1 MSTATFSADWLRQRE
16 PFDAVARD
24 AAAQQIHLQDR
35 LAARRPHAKAPWRVI
50 DLACGTG
57 ANLRWLAPQ
66 LGGAQ
71 QWLVVDHDA
80 DLLACWPERLAAAG
94 GAGVAP
100 IVSSAALEQVLSF
113 SGPGFDA
120 RIVRQQADL
129 MTELDTL
136 PWHAADLVTA
146 SALLDLVGSVWLHRL
161 VTLGAASGTAM
172 LMSLN
177 VDGRHVWSIEDRM
190 DATVCRLFGEH
201 QQRDKGLGPA
211 LGAAAVPALQHALV
225 AAGYRVFTAAS
236 DWWLDSPESPDAAAL
251 QRALIDGMAA
261 AASEQS
267 PASAPSVRAWR
278 QRRRA
283 LATESRLRVGHLDL
297 LALPSYPAG
306 ERKSRSQSMSGP
318 RASVRALGRGQSA
331 ITG

>member
-1 MSTATFSADWLRQRE
+1 MSTATFSADWLQQRE
-16 PFDAVARD
+16 PFDAIARD
-24 AAAQQIHLQDR
+24 AAVQRLKLQDR
-35 LAARRPHAKAPWRVI
+35 LAALRPHGKAPWRVI

-57 ANLRWLAPQ
+57 ANLRWLAPR

-94 GAGVAP
+94 NAGVAP
-100 IVSSAALEQVLSF
+100 VGSSVALQQLLSF

-161 VTLGAASGTAM
+161 VAASAASGTAM
-172 LMSLN
+172 FMSLN
-177 VDGRHVWSIEDRM
+177 VDGRHVWSIEDSI
-190 DATVCRLFGEH
+190 DATVGRLFGEH
-201 QQRDKGLGPA
+201 QQRDKGFGPA
-211 LGAAAVPALQHALV
+211 LGAAAVPALQRAL
-225 AAGYRVFTAAS
+225 ADAGYRVFIAAS
-236 DWWLDSPESPDAAAL
+236 DWWLDSHENPNAAAL
-251 QRALIDGMAA
+251 QCALIDGMAA
-261 AASEQS
+261 AACEQS

-278 QRRRA
+278 HRRRA
-283 LATESRLRVGHLDL
+283 LAQESRLRVGHLDL
-297 LALPSYPAG
+297 LALPS
-306 ERKSRSQSMSGP
+306 
-318 RASVRALGRGQSA
+318 
-331 ITG
+331 

>member
-1 MSTATFSADWLRQRE
+1 MSTATFSADWLQQRE
-16 PFDAVARD
+16 PFDAIARD
-24 AAAQQIHLQDR
+24 AAAQRLQLQDR
-35 LAARRPHAKAPWRVI
+35 LAALRPHPKAPWRVI

-57 ANLRWLAPQ
+57 ANLRWLASR

-94 GAGVAP
+94 AAP
-100 IVSSAALEQVLSF
+100 VGSSAALDQILSF

-161 VTLGAASGTAM
+161 VAASAASGTAL

-177 VDGRHVWSIEDRM
+177 VDGRHVWSIEDPM

-211 LGAAAVPALQHALV
+211 LGAAAVPALQHVLV

-236 DWWLDSPESPDAAAL
+236 DWLLDSHESPDASAL

-261 AASEQS
+261 AACEQS

-278 QRRRA
+278 QRRHA
-283 LATESRLRVGHLDL
+283 LAQESPLRVGHLDL
-297 LALPSYPAG
+297 LALPP
-306 ERKSRSQSMSGP
+306 
-318 RASVRALGRGQSA
+318 
-331 ITG
+331 

>member
-1 MSTATFSADWLRQRE
+1 MTTATFSADWLRQRE

-24 AAAQQIHLQDR
+24 AAAQQGHLQDR
-35 LAARRPHAKAPWRVI
+35 LAALRPHTKAPWRVI

-57 ANLRWLAPQ
+57 ANLRWLAPR
-66 LGGAQ
+66 LVGAQ
-71 QWLVVDHDA
+71 QWLVVDHDP
-80 DLLACWPERLAAAG
+80 DLLARWPERLAAAD
-94 GAGVAP
+94 GAPVG
-100 IVSSAALEQVLSF
+100 SSVALEKILSF

-161 VTLGAASGTAM
+161 VAASAASGTAM

-177 VDGRHVWSIEDRM
+177 VDGRHVWSIEDPM
-190 DATVCRLFGEH
+190 DATVGRLFGKH
-201 QQRDKGLGPA
+201 QQREKGFGPA
-211 LGAAAVPALQHALV
+211 LGAAAVSALQHALA
-225 AAGYRVFTAAS
+225 AAGYRVFTATS
-236 DWWLDSPESPDAAAL
+236 DWWLDSHESPDAAVL

-261 AASEQS
+261 AACEQS

-283 LATESRLRVGHLDL
+283 LAQESRLRVGHQDL
-297 LALPSYPAG
+297 LALPS
-306 ERKSRSQSMSGP
+306 
-318 RASVRALGRGQSA
+318 
-331 ITG
+331 

>member
-1 MSTATFSADWLRQRE
+1 MSTATFSADWLQQRE
-16 PFDAVARD
+16 PFDAIARD
-24 AAAQQIHLQDR
+24 AVAQRLQLQDR
-35 LAARRPHAKAPWRVI
+35 LVALRPHAKAPWRVI

-57 ANLRWLAPQ
+57 ANLRWLAPR

-100 IVSSAALEQVLSF
+100 VGSSVAFEKILSF

-129 MTELDTL
+129 MTALDTL

-161 VTLGAASGTAM
+161 VAVSAASGTAM

-177 VDGRHVWSIEDRM
+177 VDGRHVWSIEDPI
-190 DATVCRLFGEH
+190 DATVGRLFAEH

-211 LGAAAVPALQHALV
+211 LGAAAVPALQRALA

-236 DWWLDSPESPDAAAL
+236 DWWLDSHERPDAAAL

-261 AASEQS
+261 AACEQS

-283 LATESRLRVGHLDL
+283 LAQESRLRVGHLDL
-297 LALPSYPAG
+297 LALPS
-306 ERKSRSQSMSGP
+306 
-318 RASVRALGRGQSA
+318 
-331 ITG
+331 